1 METSYVQTFGSFVRN
16 GKYPLEAD
24 YIFNSVEA
32 LKEWEQRN
40 RKYLHEG
47 LFKVVITEDTQ
58 TLYWYYNGSFTPL
71 LNADSLDKLVELLG
85 DSELHGS
92 LRDLLKDLQAGYNS
106 RLKAIQQELDQ
117 TQNGVG
123 LNGDGSFDQLSM
135 KNTNYLD
142 GSRSVIEALKAL
154 DRAVVNGGSTPVGDL
169 SLTWEDNKIKLL
181 QGEEVI
187 SEIDGTDFIKDGMLD
202 RVALNQ
208 SSKILTLIFNT
219 DSGKQN
225 IPIDLS
231 TIIKAYDGSNVILT
245 PFSIPQNYTAPSTG
259 DSVNTI
265 AGKFA
270 AGISNLQYQ
279 LDNQVVTSVNGQKGN
294 VVIPTPTIPTKVSAF
309 ENDANYLTE
318 HQSLENYYTKPEV
331 DQAIDEKITGGAVD
345 LSNYYNKGE
354 IDTKFA
360 DIEFPEDYI
369 VSGTQTT
376 TSAADG
382 GNNVFTF
389 TTKEGTTKTFVV
401 KNGSKGSQGIQGP
414 KGDAF
419 TYDDFTTDQLALLK
433 GEKGDQGI
441 QGEIGPKGDKG
452 DPGKDGT
459 GISLKS
465 SQEEC
470 TEVGDAYLATN
481 GHIMIWNG
489 SSFTDGGEIKGPKG
503 DQGEQGPKGDTGAQG
518 PAGTA
523 AGFGTPTA
531 TVDANTGT
539 PSVTVTAT
547 GANTAKVF
555 NFNFKNLKGEKG
567 DQGERGLQGVQGAKG
582 DAGDSAKL
590 AIGTVQSGA
599 SAAATITGTAPNY
612 VLNLTLPKGEKGDPG
627 DGSDVDLSSYYTK
640 TEVDGQLNTVVT
652 NFNSYK
658 NGVQTNIEDLYNNVN
673 TLKTTEPLVIHLS
686 GTAEPYTI
694 SEEERDLLF
703 SDAGTSRP
711 VFLKL
716 VDSASAG
723 AHPVSVGKLANST
736 IQLIYLGN
744 NTRVSYSIQPNSL
757 DVQRTT
763 TTIITDHIKGA
774 VLTQTEFDNLSTKN
788 SNYLYIVK

>member
-24 YIFNSVEA
+24 YIFDSVEA
-32 LKEWEQRN
+32 LREWEQLN

-71 LNADSLDKLVELLG
+71 VDANSLENITGLLG
-85 DSELHGS
+85 NTELS
-92 LRDLLKDLQAGYNS
+92 TLRDLLKDLQAGYNS

-154 DRAVVNGGSTPVGDL
+154 DRAVVNGDSTPVGNL

-225 IPIDLS
+225 IPIDLNQIL
-231 TIIKAYDGSNVILT
+231 TAYDGSNVNLT
-245 PFSIPQNYTAPSTG
+245 HYAVPPSYVAPAHG
-259 DSVNTI
+259 DSVDL
-265 AGKFA
+265 AVGKLVT
-270 AGISNLQYQ
+270 GIRE
-279 LDNQVVTSVNGQKGN
+279 LDTKLNSKPNINQVVTSVNGLRGD
-294 VVIPTPTIPTKVSAF
+294 VSIPTTTVPTKVSAF

-360 DIEFPEDYI
+360 GIEFPEDYI

-376 TSAADG
+376 TSTADG
-382 GNNVFTF
+382 GNNIFTF
-389 TTKEGTTKTFVV
+389 TTKDGTTKTFVV

-414 KGDAF
+414 KGQDGAKGDKGDSF
-419 TYDDFTTDQLALLK
+419 TYDDFTEAQLQSLK
-433 GEKGDQGI
+433 GEQ
-441 QGEIGPKGDKG
+441 GPKGDKG
-452 DPGKDGT
+452 DK
-459 GISLKS
+459 
-465 SQEEC
+465 
-470 TEVGDAYLATN
+470 
-481 GHIMIWNG
+481 
-489 SSFTDGGEIKGPKG
+489 
-503 DQGEQGPKGDTGAQG
+503 
-518 PAGTA
+518 
-523 AGFGTPTA
+523 
-531 TVDANTGT
+531 
-539 PSVTVTAT
+539 
-547 GANTAKVF
+547 
-555 NFNFKNLKGEKG
+555 
-567 DQGERGLQGVQGAKG
+567 GERGLQGVQGVKG
-582 DAGDSAKL
+582 DTGASAKL
-590 AIGTVQSGA
+590 AIGTVQSGT

-612 VLNLTLPKGEKGDPG
+612 VLNLTLPKGEKGDQG
-627 DGSDVDLSSYYTK
+627 DGSDVDLSNYYTK
-640 TEVDGQLNTVVT
+640 TEVDSSINTVVE

-658 NGVQTNIEDLYNNVN
+658 NGV
-673 TLKTTEPLVIHLS
+673 
-686 GTAEPYTI
+686 
-694 SEEERDLLF
+694 
-703 SDAGTSRP
+703 
-711 VFLKL
+711 
-716 VDSASAG
+716 
-723 AHPVSVGKLANST
+723 
-736 IQLIYLGN
+736 
-744 NTRVSYSIQPNSL
+744 
-757 DVQRTT
+757 
-763 TTIITDHIKGA
+763 IKGQ
-774 VLTQTEFDNLSTKN
+774 VLSQAEFNSLSTKN